1 MRHIYKGK
9 AKKNWALYCI
19 HLCAI
24 LLCHVV
30 SFAQQDSSLP
40 TITNKNIPQK
50 VNAGLIPRLHDS
62 TRLNDTTVKI
72 VSDTFDFK
80 ISKDS
85 LAAPVFSHAEDSM
98 VLYVPEK
105 KIILYGKSST
115 VKYIDNELGAPQI
128 EYDQQTALV
137 KAMLKKDSTG
147 KVIAFPYYNQGESKM
162 VMDTIIFNMK
172 TGKGFTKGTYT
183 KQGEMYVYAE
193 TIKRTSPDIFYAY
206 KGRFTTCNL
215 DTPHFAFVSP
225 HIKFVNK
232 KWAYS
237 GPVHPEFEGVP
248 VPIWLPFGI
257 YPLST
262 GRRSGLLSPEFTTNN
277 ELGLGLTGLG
287 YYRILSPYW
296 DAIFRTEIYSYGT
309 WAAQLNPRYYKRY
322 HYQGSFNLNYRSTKA
337 LDQPARKDIQIA
349 WVHSSDNKARPGVS
363 FRANVLAGSSK
374 YNSSIPNDP
383 RRNFNNL
390 MNSSISYSKNWS
402 NKNIIINAG
411 HSQNTNEKLINLTF
425 PDISFS
431 LNTLYPFRRQEPV
444 GAYKWYENLGIGLS
458 SIAKSQS
465 FFYDTAKA
473 VFHQLNN
480 NLKYAASHS
489 VPITL
494 ALPSLGPLQVS
505 PSVSYNEN
513 WYQQKTLKEWN
524 AVTKKVDTLSVQ
536 KGFFTE
542 REISFGMSL
551 STRIFGMFTFH
562 RKRGVQAIRHE
573 IRPLVSFN
581 FKPNI
586 NSKHFRTIQIDS
598 IGTIAPYSIYASNL
612 LGNFGNGRSASMSF
626 SIDNNIS
633 MKTRSRKDTTEKKI
647 TLLDGLRLDGSV
659 NFLLDSFKFSPLRL
673 SARSNLFNKI
683 GLTASAGFDP
693 YQTNIAGKRIDKLIW
708 RNNPISL
715 GRLTNVNISLQSSFK
730 GGDKGTG
737 KRGISPNN
745 NQTINA
751 VGADG
756 LPIADYEQEAAYVR
770 NNPAEF
776 ADFSIPWS
784 IDFSY
789 TFIYTRQYSSTSG
802 WLPGNFNQNAT
813 FNASLN
819 LTPKWKLGSNGSYNI
834 TTKQLGMLSAYLS
847 RDMHCWQMAI
857 NVSPVGLY
865 RFFSISLSP
874 RSPILRDL
882 KVNRTRSFIDL

>member
-1 MRHIYKGK
+1 M
-9 AKKNWALYCI
+9 
-19 HLCAI
+19 
-24 LLCHVV
+24 
-30 SFAQQDSSLP
+30 
-40 TITNKNIPQK
+40 
-50 VNAGLIPRLHDS
+50 
-62 TRLNDTTVKI
+62 
-72 VSDTFDFK
+72 
-80 ISKDS
+80 
-85 LAAPVFSHAEDSM
+85 
-98 VLYVPEK
+98 
-105 KIILYGKSST
+105 
-115 VKYIDNELGAPQI
+115 
-128 EYDQQTALV
+128 
-137 KAMLKKDSTG
+137 
-147 KVIAFPYYNQGESKM
+147 
-162 VMDTIIFNMK
+162 
-172 TGKGFTKGTYT
+172 
-183 KQGEMYVYAE
+183 
-193 TIKRTSPDIFYAY
+193 
-206 KGRFTTCNL
+206 
-215 DTPHFAFVSP
+215 
-225 HIKFVNK
+225 
-232 KWAYS
+232 
-237 GPVHPEFEGVP
+237 
-248 VPIWLPFGI
+248 
-257 YPLST
+257 
-262 GRRSGLLSPEFTTNN
+262 
-277 ELGLGLTGLG
+277 
-287 YYRILSPYW
+287 
-296 DAIFRTEIYSYGT
+296 
-309 WAAQLNPRYYKRY
+309 
-322 HYQGSFNLNYRSTKA
+322 
-337 LDQPARKDIQIA
+337 
-349 WVHSSDNKARPGVS
+349 
-363 FRANVLAGSSK
+363 
-374 YNSSIPNDP
+374 
-383 RRNFNNL
+383 
-390 MNSSISYSKNWS
+390 
-402 NKNIIINAG
+402 INAG

-708 RNNPISL
+708 RNN
-715 GRLTNVNISLQSSFK
+715 
-730 GGDKGTG
+730 
-737 KRGISPNN
+737 
-745 NQTINA
+745 QTINA